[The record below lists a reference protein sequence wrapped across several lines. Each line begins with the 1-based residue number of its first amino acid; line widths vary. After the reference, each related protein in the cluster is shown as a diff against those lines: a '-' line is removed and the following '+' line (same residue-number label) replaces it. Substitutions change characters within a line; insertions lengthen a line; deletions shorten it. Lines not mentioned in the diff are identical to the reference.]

1 MTKPSLLFWKLFLA
15 FWLAT
20 TLTFLVGIGILE
32 LNRLRPNDP
41 HIEAILAS
49 EAKLLQQFGVEAAGQ
64 LLTVWERPPDEA
76 IGVYDNT
83 GRLLVGSPVAQP
95 VYERSVI
102 SKEGLALSIRST
114 HAPGNPPGR
123 PWHQIP
129 LIIGTV
135 MSALFSGYMA
145 YYLAWPLAYLR
156 RAMSDVAQGRF
167 ETRVKPAMG
176 KRRDEIVDLAE
187 DCDRMANQLK
197 VMVEAQQHLLH
208 DISHELRSPLTRMQ
222 AAIGLL
228 RQDSARLE
236 MLERIERE
244 SERMDTL
251 IEALLTLAR
260 LQGRPESIER
270 ESVDIVELLAMIVE
284 DAQFEAGLKGCHVHL
299 QACPPFIACVS
310 GELLYRCFENVIR
323 NAVRY
328 TRPDSSV
335 RVSTQVSTDGNRLKV
350 RITDQGP
357 GVAIDRLQSIF
368 HPFERGVGDASVG
381 FGLGLAIAARAVQMH
396 GGSIVARN
404 EPGGG
409 LTVEVNLHNARSLH
423 DITLA

>member
-20 TLTFLVGIGILE
+20 TLTFVVGVGVLE
-32 LNRLRPNDP
+32 LGRFRPNDP
-41 HIEAILAS
+41 HVQAILAA
-49 EAKLLQQFGVEAAGQ
+49 EERLLQQYGVEAAGQ
-64 LLTVWERPPDEA
+64 LLSVWERPPDEA
-76 IGVYDNT
+76 IGVYDSK
-83 GRLLVGSPVAQP
+83 GQLLAGAPVAQAA
-95 VYERSVI
+95 YEQSVI
-102 SKEGLALSIRST
+102 SKEGQALSIRST
-114 HAPGNPPGR
+114 HAPGKAPGP

-129 LIIGTV
+129 LIIGTL

-145 YYLAWPLAYLR
+145 YYLAWPLAHLR

-167 ETRVKPAMG
+167 ETRVKPSMG

-197 VMVEAQQHLLH
+197 VLVEAQQHLLH

-222 AAIGLL
+222 AAIGLMH
-228 RQDSARLE
+228 QDSTRVD

-284 DAQFEAGLKGCHVHL
+284 DAQFEAGIKGCRVRL

-328 TRPDSSV
+328 TRPDTTV
-335 RVSTQVSTDGNRLKV
+335 QVSAQISPEANRLNV

-357 GVAIDRLQSIF
+357 GVEIDRLQSIF
-368 HPFERGVGDASVG
+368 HPFERGAGDSSVG

-404 EPGGG
+404 EPDAG
-409 LTVEVNLHNARSLH
+409 LTVEINLHSARSLH

>member
-32 LNRLRPNDP
+32 LVRFHPNDP
-41 HIEAILAS
+41 HVETILAT
-49 EAKLLQQFGVEAAGQ
+49 EEKLLQQFGVEAAGQ
-64 LLTVWERPPDEA
+64 LLTVWERPPDES
-76 IGVYDNT
+76 IGVYDSA
-83 GRLLVGSPVAQP
+83 GRLLAGAAVTQP
-95 VYERSVI
+95 AYERYVT

-114 HAPGNPPGR
+114 HAPGRDPGR
-123 PWHQIP
+123 PLHQIP
-129 LIIGTV
+129 LLIGTL

-197 VMVEAQQHLLH
+197 VMVQAQQHLLH

-228 RQDSARLE
+228 RQDATRLE

-270 ESVDIVELLAMIVE
+270 EPVDISELLAMIVE
-284 DAQFEAGLKGCHVHL
+284 DAQFEAAIKGCRVEL

-328 TRPDSSV
+328 TRQDSTV
-335 RVSTQVSTDGNRLKV
+335 RVSAQTSAEGSRLNV

-357 GVAIDRLQSIF
+357 GVANDRLQSIF

-404 EPGGG
+404 EVGGG
-409 LTVEVNLHNARSLH
+409 LTVEINLHSARSLH

>member
-1 MTKPSLLFWKLFLA
+1 MSKPGLLFWKLFLA

-20 TLTFLVGIGILE
+20 TLTFLVGVGVLE
-32 LNRLRPNDP
+32 VGRFRPGDP
-41 HIEAILAS
+41 HVEAILAS
-49 EAKLLQQFGVEAAGQ
+49 EKRLLQQFGVQAAGQ

-76 IGVYDNT
+76 IGVYDST
-83 GRLLVGSPVAQP
+83 GQLLVGAPVAQP
-95 VYERSVI
+95 AYEQAVTSR
-102 SKEGLALSIRST
+102 EGLALSLRST
-114 HAPGNPPGR
+114 HAPGNDAGR
-123 PWHQIP
+123 PWPQIP
-129 LIIGTV
+129 LIIGTL

-145 YYLAWPLAYLR
+145 YYLAWPLAHLR

-167 ETRVKPAMG
+167 ETRVKPSMG

-197 VMVEAQQHLLH
+197 VLVQAQQHLLH

-228 RQDSARLE
+228 RQDAARLE

-270 ESVDIVELLAMIVE
+270 EPVDIVELLAMIVE
-284 DAQFEAGLKGCHVHL
+284 DAQFEAGIKGCRVHL

-328 TRPDSSV
+328 TRPGTTMRVTAHVNAEANRLSV
-335 RVSTQVSTDGNRLKV
+335 RIS
-350 RITDQGP
+350 DQGP
-357 GVAIDRLQSIF
+357 GVQHDRLHSIF
-368 HPFERGVGDASVG
+368 QPFERGVGDATVG

-396 GGSIVARN
+396 GGTIEARN
-404 EPGGG
+404 EMGGG
-409 LTVEVNLHNARSLH
+409 LTVEVNLHSARSLH

>member
-1 MTKPSLLFWKLFLA
+1 MIKPSLLFWKLFLA

-20 TLTFLVGIGILE
+20 TLTFLVGVGVVGLG
-32 LNRLRPNDP
+32 RLRPGDP
-41 HIEAILAS
+41 HVEAILAS
-49 EAKLLQQFGVEAAGQ
+49 EQKLLQQFGVEAAGQ
-64 LLTVWERPPDEA
+64 LLAVWERPSGEA
-76 IGVYDNT
+76 IGVYDRA
-83 GRLLVGSPVAQP
+83 GQLLVGAPVVRPAYDQA
-95 VYERSVI
+95 VI
-102 SKEGLALSIRST
+102 SKEGLALSLRST
-114 HAPGNPPGR
+114 HSPGNDGGR
-123 PWHQIP
+123 PWQQIP
-129 LIIGTV
+129 LIIGTL

-197 VMVEAQQHLLH
+197 VLVQAQQHLLH

-228 RQDSARLE
+228 RQDAARLE
-236 MLERIERE
+236 MLERIEHE

-270 ESVDIVELLAMIVE
+270 EPVDIVELLAMIVE
-284 DAQFEAGLKGCHVHL
+284 DAQFEAGIKGCRVHL

-328 TRPDSSV
+328 TRPGTTV
-335 RVSTQVSTDGNRLKV
+335 RVSAQVNREKNRLSV
-350 RITDQGP
+350 CISDQGP
-357 GVAIDRLQSIF
+357 GVEHDRLHSIF
-368 HPFERGVGDASVG
+368 QPFERGVGDAIVG
-381 FGLGLAIAARAVQMH
+381 FGLGLAIAARAVQLH
-396 GGSIVARN
+396 GGNIEARN

-409 LTVEVNLHNARSLH
+409 LTVEVNLHSARSLH

>member
-1 MTKPSLLFWKLFLA
+1 MIKPSLLFWKLFLA

-20 TLTFLVGIGILE
+20 TLTFLVGVGVVE
-32 LNRLRPNDP
+32 LGRLRPGDP
-41 HIEAILAS
+41 HVEAILAS
-49 EAKLLQQFGVEAAGQ
+49 EQKLLQQFGVEAAGQ
-64 LLTVWERPPDEA
+64 LLAVWERPSGEA
-76 IGVYDNT
+76 IGVYDRD
-83 GRLLVGSPVAQP
+83 GQLLVGAPVVRPAYDQA
-95 VYERSVI
+95 VI
-102 SKEGLALSIRST
+102 SKEGLALSLRST
-114 HAPGNPPGR
+114 HSPGNDGGR
-123 PWHQIP
+123 PWQQIP
-129 LIIGTV
+129 LIIGTL

-197 VMVEAQQHLLH
+197 VLVQAQQHLLH

-228 RQDSARLE
+228 RQDAARLE
-236 MLERIERE
+236 MLERIEHE

-270 ESVDIVELLAMIVE
+270 EPVDIVELLAMIVE
-284 DAQFEAGLKGCHVHL
+284 DAQFEAGIKGCRVHL
-299 QACPPFIACVS
+299 QASPPFIACVS

-328 TRPDSSV
+328 TRPGTTV
-335 RVSTQVSTDGNRLKV
+335 RVSAQVNREKNRLSV
-350 RITDQGP
+350 CISDQGP
-357 GVAIDRLQSIF
+357 GVEHDRLHSIF
-368 HPFERGVGDASVG
+368 QPFERGVGDAIVG
-381 FGLGLAIAARAVQMH
+381 FGLGLAIAARAVQLH
-396 GGSIVARN
+396 GGNIEARN

-409 LTVEVNLHNARSLH
+409 LTVEVNLHSARSLH

>member
-1 MTKPSLLFWKLFLA
+1 MTKPSLLFRKLFLA

-20 TLTFLVGIGILE
+20 TLTFLAGVGVLE
-32 LNRLRPNDP
+32 LSSFRPGDP
-41 HIEAILAS
+41 HVEAILAS
-49 EAKLLQQFGVEAAGQ
+49 EERLLEQFGVEAAGQ
-64 LLTVWERPPDEA
+64 LLTVWEHPPDEA
-76 IGVYDNT
+76 IGVYDSA
-83 GRLLVGSPVAQP
+83 GQLVVGLPVAQP
-95 VYERSVI
+95 VYDRSLT
-102 SKEGLALSIRST
+102 SKEGLTLSIRST
-114 HAPGNPPGR
+114 HAPDDHGR
-123 PWHQIP
+123 PWSQIP
-129 LIIGTV
+129 LIIGTI

-145 YYLAWPLAYLR
+145 YYLAWPLAHLR

-176 KRRDEIVDLAE
+176 KRRDEIADLAE
-187 DCDRMANQLK
+187 ECDRMANQLK
-197 VMVEAQQHLLH
+197 VLVEAQQHLLH

-228 RQDSARLE
+228 RQDATRGQ

-270 ESVDIVELLAMIVE
+270 EPVEIVEMLAMIVE
-284 DAQFEAGLKGCHVHL
+284 NAQFEAGIKGCRVHL

-328 TRPDSSV
+328 TRAGTTV
-335 RVSTQVSTDGNRLKV
+335 LVWAQVNAEANRLSV
-350 RITDQGP
+350 QITDQGP
-357 GVAIDRLQSIF
+357 GVEEDRLQSIF
-368 HPFERGVGDASVG
+368 HPFERGAGDASVG

-396 GGSIVARN
+396 GGTIGARN
-404 EPGGG
+404 AVGGG
-409 LTVEVNLHNARSLH
+409 LIVEIYLHSARSLH

>member
-20 TLTFLVGIGILE
+20 TLTFLVGVGVLE
-32 LNRLRPNDP
+32 LGRFRPNDP
-41 HIEAILAS
+41 HIEAILAA
-49 EAKLLQQFGVEAAGQ
+49 EERLLEQFGVEAAGQ
-64 LLTVWERPPDEA
+64 LLTVWERPPDQSV
-76 IGVYDNT
+76 GVYDGT
-83 GRLLVGSPVAQP
+83 GQLVAGAPVTEPA
-95 VYERSVI
+95 YEQSVT

-114 HAPGNPPGR
+114 HAPGKDPGR

-129 LIIGTV
+129 LLIGTI

-156 RAMSDVAQGRF
+156 RAMSDAAHGRF

-197 VMVEAQQHLLH
+197 VLVEAQQHLLH

-228 RQDSARLE
+228 RQDAARLE

-270 ESVDIVELLAMIVE
+270 ESVDISELLTMIVE
-284 DAQFEAGLKGCHVHL
+284 DAQFEAGIKGCRVEL
-299 QACPPFIACVS
+299 QTCPPFIACVS

-328 TRPDSSV
+328 TRPDTTV
-335 RVSTQVSTDGNRLKV
+335 RVSAQINAEGNRLSV
-350 RITDQGP
+350 QITDYGP
-357 GVAIDRLQSIF
+357 GVESERLQSIF

-396 GGSIVARN
+396 GGTIAARN
-404 EPGGG
+404 EPVGG
-409 LTVEVNLHNARSLH
+409 LTVAINLHSARSLH

>member
-20 TLTFLVGIGILE
+20 TLTFLVGVGVLE
-32 LNRLRPNDP
+32 LGRFRPNDP
-41 HIEAILAS
+41 HVQAILAS
-49 EAKLLQQFGVEAAGQ
+49 EEKLLQQFGVEAAGQ
-64 LLTVWERPPDEA
+64 LLAVWERPGDEA
-76 IGVYDNT
+76 IGVYDST
-83 GRLLVGSPVAQP
+83 GQLLVGAPVALP
-95 VYERSVI
+95 AYEQTVT
-102 SKEGLALSIRST
+102 SKEGLVLSVRST
-114 HAPGNPPGR
+114 HAPGLPPGR

-129 LIIGTV
+129 LLIGTV

-156 RAMSDVAQGRF
+156 RAMNDAAHGRF

-197 VMVEAQQHLLH
+197 VLVEAQQHLLH
-208 DISHELRSPLTRMQ
+208 DISHELRSPLTRMR

-228 RQDSARLE
+228 RQDAARVE
-236 MLERIERE
+236 VLERIERE

-270 ESVDIVELLAMIVE
+270 EPVDIIELLTMIVE
-284 DAQFEAGLKGCHVHL
+284 DAQFEAGINGCRVHL
-299 QACPPFIACVS
+299 QACPSFIACVS

-328 TRPDSSV
+328 TRVNSTVWVFAVVNPDA
-335 RVSTQVSTDGNRLKV
+335 NRLTV

-357 GVAIDRLQSIF
+357 GVENDRLHSIF
-368 HPFERGVGDASVG
+368 HPFERGAGDTSVG

-396 GGSIVARN
+396 GGSILARN

-409 LTVEVNLHNARSLH
+409 LTVEINLHSARSLH